1 MEHKVCLMLR
11 FNDLTKSSG
20 DNIMGFCGYVVDTI
34 SGASPWILAT
44 QDSRLKTQDSRLKTQ
59 DSRLKAQDSRL
70 KTHAI
75 FINSDIL
82 STCYYAEGFS
92 RCALTH
98 RPLITP
104 PR

>member
-44 QDSRLKTQDSRLKTQ
+44 QDSRLKTQDSRPMPYLSIQIYYRHVITLRG
-59 DSRLKAQDSRL
+59 S
-70 KTHAI
+70 HAV
-75 FINSDIL
+75 
-82 STCYYAEGFS
+82 
-92 RCALTH
+92 R
-98 RPLITP
+98 
-104 PR
+104 